1 MIRANHTRST
11 VFKTLV
17 QVVREGPFPLPE
29 GGFPPSGTFRR
40 RLVPEVYVGNS
51 NASGLN
57 LSIRRIN
64 VRSSDSVGWTRS
76 RRCTYGAIRI
86 SP

>member
-1 MIRANHTRST
+1 MAQWFLRSKIKCLFSGATT
-11 VFKTLV
+11 VFRTLV
-17 QVVREGPFPLPE
+17 PVVREGPFPLPE

-64 VRSSDSVGWTRS
+64 VRSREYWFSFLL
-76 RRCTYGAIRI
+76 
-86 SP
+86 SPV